1 MIIDAPSGECC
12 MVGSKEYQHTT
23 FFEKTL
29 YGLNE
34 ALPVYNIDDQNPGR
48 RREMLYRLKET
59 SCQYNI
65 YGKNDARRKRM
76 LYRLKESSCQYN
88 IYRKNAE
95 GRARV
100 LYGGL

>member
-1 MIIDAPSGECC
+1 

-48 RREMLYRLKET
+48 RREMLYRLKES

-65 YGKNDARRKRM
+65 YGKNDARRVRI
-76 LYRLKESSCQYN
+76 RLTLQKDHHGYEIRESG
-88 IYRKNAE
+88 K
-95 GRARV
+95 
-100 LYGGL
+100 